1 LLILYWFIFY
11 FQGYGGLFSNLIF
24 IFNIKFKKAVGT
36 CFSHA
41 SVLVASVLFWRRM
54 QRRYLSLK
62 ASLCDFTLG
71 VKCVNGGPTVYYRWS
86 FLLFFSYFYLSSS
99 SSTCLSSL
107 FFCFSTSLCMF
118 LIAFF
123 VIDHFLKKIYV
134 FNSIFKL

>member
-71 VKCVNGGPTVYYRWS
+71 VKCVILLLVSMVDRRFITDGHFFFFFHTFISLQVQVHVYP
-86 FLLFFSYFYLSSS
+86 LF
-99 SSTCLSSL
+99 

-123 VIDHFLKKIYV
+123 LLLT
-134 FNSIFKL
+134 IF